1 MLVPVSLF
9 WTTLQQHYSGNL
21 KGKVNTTVK
30 LRVLT
35 CLAVCGIL
43 PVVPILLKITC
54 AICFSFFGS
63 NRSLITKCVD
73 PDEVGKIF
81 SIVGAFQAFLPFAS
95 SPLFGFLYRAT
106 VATFPAAFLFL
117 VAALK
122 LVEGKNKSI
131 IGLILNGPVKSNQKM
146 AVFLSGLKT
155 WGVVPNPNLT

>member
-1 MLVPVSLF
+1 MMPNFWQFTTTLILKIQSFHLWFDYSWFLAKNLSNFVSLP
-9 WTTLQQHYSGNL
+9 W
-21 KGKVNTTVK
+21 K
-30 LRVLT
+30 LH
-35 CLAVCGIL
+35 
-43 PVVPILLKITC
+43 
-54 AICFSFFGS
+54 
-63 NRSLITKCVD
+63 NRYCHK
-73 PDEVGKIF
+73 VGKIF

-146 AVFLSGLKT
+146 AVFRSHLET
-155 WGVVPNPNLT
+155 WGVVPIGLTQT

>member
-1 MLVPVSLF
+1 MSD
-9 WTTLQQHYSGNL
+9 
-21 KGKVNTTVK
+21 
-30 LRVLT
+30 
-35 CLAVCGIL
+35 LAVCGIL
-43 PVVPILLKITC
+43 PVVPILLKITGT
-54 AICFSFFGS
+54 ICFSFFGS

-146 AVFLSGLKT
+146 AVFRSYLET
-155 WGVVPNPNLT
+155 